1 MPTPPGSNSAWPTA
15 AGCWRRRRWR
25 RSSPPRAATTRAAS
39 ACGCAARSRRNT
51 AAASMSMPARH
62 PAPAWCSGC
71 PTGKAMT
78 SLLLIE
84 DDADHGRGAGAA
96 LRTRRLR
103 SAVVPATSPRRPR
116 RCASGFSA
124 VVSDV
129 RLSDGLATHWFV
141 GLPEVQRALPWF
153 FLTGY
158 GSVND
163 AVAAIRAGA
172 REYLTKPFDI
182 ERLVHLVQEASSPAP
197 AAPADAVLGI
207 SPAMRRV
214 EALVHKVAR
223 QRVPVLL
230 TGESGVGKEVAA
242 QLIHQLGDRA
252 DKGEFVAVN
261 CAAVPETMM
270 EAEFFGYEKNAFT
283 GAARQHR
290 GYLER
295 ADGGTLFLDE
305 VGELPA
311 SMQAKL
317 LRALQERS
325 FFRLGSERVT
335 RSDFRIIAATNR
347 DLHAD
352 MAAGTFRE
360 DLFYRLAVIRI
371 GLPPLRERPEDIRW
385 LTERMLQQLAVEQG
399 RPVAMSEAFLRD
411 VMGRTWKGN
420 ARELR
425 SYLEEAVVLSEAGIL
440 DVPEAATRVATGES
454 TPCRRARTGL
464 RPPAGAWWKMPS
476 GCTSGARWSAPRA
489 ASARRPICSASAARR
504 CGKR

>member
-1 MPTPPGSNSAWPTA
+1 MKN
-15 AGCWRRRRWR
+15 
-25 RSSPPRAATTRAAS
+25 
-39 ACGCAARSRRNT
+39 
-51 AAASMSMPARH
+51 
-62 PAPAWCSGC
+62 
-71 PTGKAMT
+71 
-78 SLLLIE
+78 LLLIE
-84 DDADHGRGAGAA
+84 DDPIMGESLVQRFELEGFEVIWC
-96 LRTRRLR
+96 RRL
-103 SAVVPATSPRRPR
+103 SEAAEALPA
-116 RCASGFSA
+116 GFSA
-124 VVSDV
+124 VISDV
-129 RLSDGLATHWFV
+129 RLTDGLATQWFV
-141 GLPEVQRALPWF
+141 DLPETQRTLPWF

-163 AVAAIRAGA
+163 AIATVRAGA

-182 ERLVHLVQEASSPAP
+182 ERLVSMVQEASSS
-197 AAPADAVLGI
+197 AALPSEDGVLGI
-207 SPAMRRV
+207 SPAMRRA
-214 EALVHKVAR
+214 EALVHKVAK
-223 QRVPVLL
+223 QRVSVLL

-252 DKGEFVAVN
+252 SKCEFVAVN
-261 CAAVPETMM
+261 CSAVPETMM

-283 GAARQHR
+283 GAARAHR

-325 FFRLGSERVT
+325 FFRLGSEKVT

-385 LTERMLQQLAVEQG
+385 LTERMLQQMAVEQR

-411 VMGRTWKGN
+411 VLGRTWKGN

-425 SYLEEAVVLSEAGIL
+425 SFLEEAVVLSEAGIL
-440 DVPEAATRVATGES
+440 DVAETS
-454 TPCRRARTGL
+454 TPLNVAASLDGQFVPLHTMVEEAERRHIRSALERTGGSVMKTSEL
-464 RPPAGAWWKMPS
+464 LGISRKTLWEKMKKLQIANGAVQEAG
-476 GCTSGARWSAPRA
+476 T
-489 ASARRPICSASAARR
+489 
-504 CGKR
+504 